1 MNKVFSLAYFAGGSK
16 FTLDPFIAL
25 KNSRHDLKIIFTK
38 SPKRAGRGKKKAH
51 NLLLDKAVEF
61 GIPIKTIDDFRN
73 IENLNLVSDG
83 KYIDSLIVDA
93 TNADD
98 VQEKAKQINETYGSL
113 DAVVNSVGSIF
124 LRPLHATSSEQF
136 METINQNLVTSFNV
150 IRATAKIMM
159 RGNGGRIVLFSSA
172 AASLGM
178 PNHAAISAA
187 KPGVEGLARAAASD
201 YAKRGIRVNVIS
213 PGLVETPLSSHLL
226 ASEQSRK
233 VSEDMHPVGK
243 IGQPDDIASVAEWL
257 ITSAPEWMTGDIIPV
272 DGGLTNLK

>member
-1 MNKVFSLAYFAGGSK
+1 MSNVDSKVVWIIGGSGGIGSNLARRMSDNGWK
-16 FTLDPFIAL
+16 V
-25 KNSRHDLKIIFTK
+25 II
-38 SPKRAGRGKKKAH
+38 SA
-51 NLLLDKAVEF
+51 
-61 GIPIKTIDDFRN
+61 RN

-187 KPGVEGLARAAASD
+187 KAGVEGLARAAASD

-213 PGLVETPLSSHLL
+213 PGLVDTPLSSYLL

-233 VSEDMHPVGK
+233 ISEDMHPVGK
-243 IGQPDDIASVAEWL
+243 IGEPDDIASVAEWL

>member
-1 MNKVFSLAYFAGGSK
+1 MSDLDGKVVWIIGGSGGIGSNLARRMSDNGWK
-16 FTLDPFIAL
+16 V
-25 KNSRHDLKIIFTK
+25 II
-38 SPKRAGRGKKKAH
+38 SA
-51 NLLLDKAVEF
+51 
-61 GIPIKTIDDFRN
+61 RN

-83 KYIDSLIVDA
+83 KPIDSLIVDA

-159 RGNGGRIVLFSSA
+159 RGNGGRIVLFSSS

-187 KPGVEGLARAAASD
+187 KAGVEGLARAAASD

-213 PGLVETPLSSHLL
+213 PGLVDTPLSSHLL

-233 VSEDMHPVGK
+233 ISEDMHPVGK
-243 IGQPDDIASVAEWL
+243 IGVPDDIASVAEWL

>member
-1 MNKVFSLAYFAGGSK
+1 MSDVDSKVVWIIGGSGGIGSNLARRMSDNGWK
-16 FTLDPFIAL
+16 V
-25 KNSRHDLKIIFTK
+25 II
-38 SPKRAGRGKKKAH
+38 SA
-51 NLLLDKAVEF
+51 
-61 GIPIKTIDDFRN
+61 RN

-83 KYIDSLIVDA
+83 KPIDSLIVDA

-187 KPGVEGLARAAASD
+187 KAGVEGLARAAASD

-213 PGLVETPLSSHLL
+213 PGLVDTPLSSHLL

-233 VSEDMHPVGK
+233 ISEDMHPVGK
-243 IGQPDDIASVAEWL
+243 IGEPDDIASVAEWL

>member
-1 MNKVFSLAYFAGGSK
+1 MSDVDSKVVWIIGGSGGIGSNLARRMSDNGWK
-16 FTLDPFIAL
+16 V
-25 KNSRHDLKIIFTK
+25 II
-38 SPKRAGRGKKKAH
+38 SA
-51 NLLLDKAVEF
+51 
-61 GIPIKTIDDFRN
+61 RN

-83 KYIDSLIVDA
+83 RSIDSLIVDA

-113 DAVVNSVGSIF
+113 DAVINSVGSIF

-178 PNHAAISAA
+178 PYHAAISAA
-187 KPGVEGLARAAASD
+187 KAGVEGLARAAASD

-213 PGLVETPLSSHLL
+213 PGLVDTPLSSHLL

-233 VSEDMHPVGK
+233 ISEDMHPVGK
-243 IGQPDDIASVAEWL
+243 IGEPDDIASVAEWL

>member
-1 MNKVFSLAYFAGGSK
+1 MSDVDSKVVWIIGGSGGIGSNLARRMSDNGWK
-16 FTLDPFIAL
+16 V
-25 KNSRHDLKIIFTK
+25 II
-38 SPKRAGRGKKKAH
+38 SA
-51 NLLLDKAVEF
+51 
-61 GIPIKTIDDFRN
+61 RN

-83 KYIDSLIVDA
+83 KSIDSLIVDA

-187 KPGVEGLARAAASD
+187 KAGVEGLARAAASD
-201 YAKRGIRVNVIS
+201 YAKRGISVNVVS

-233 VSEDMHPVGK
+233 ISEEMHPVGK
-243 IGQPDDIASVAEWL
+243 VGSPDDIASVAEWL
-257 ITSAPEWMTGDIIPV
+257 VTSAPEWMTGDIISV

>member
-1 MNKVFSLAYFAGGSK
+1 MSSVDSKVVWIIGGSGGIGSNLARRMSDNGWK
-16 FTLDPFIAL
+16 V
-25 KNSRHDLKIIFTK
+25 II
-38 SPKRAGRGKKKAH
+38 SA
-51 NLLLDKAVEF
+51 
-61 GIPIKTIDDFRN
+61 RN

-83 KYIDSLIVDA
+83 KSIDNLIVDA

-187 KPGVEGLARAAASD
+187 KAGVEGLARAAASD

>member
-1 MNKVFSLAYFAGGSK
+1 MSDLDGKVVWIIGGSGGIGSNLARRMSDNGWK
-16 FTLDPFIAL
+16 V
-25 KNSRHDLKIIFTK
+25 II
-38 SPKRAGRGKKKAH
+38 SA
-51 NLLLDKAVEF
+51 
-61 GIPIKTIDDFRN
+61 RN

-83 KYIDSLIVDA
+83 KPIDSLIVDA

-187 KPGVEGLARAAASD
+187 KAGVEGLARAAASD

-213 PGLVETPLSSHLL
+213 PGLVDTPLSSHLL

-233 VSEDMHPVGK
+233 ISEDMHPVGK
-243 IGQPDDIASVAEWL
+243 IGEPDDIASVAEWL

>member
-1 MNKVFSLAYFAGGSK
+1 MSDLDGKVVWIIGGSGGIGSNLARRMSDNGWK
-16 FTLDPFIAL
+16 V
-25 KNSRHDLKIIFTK
+25 II
-38 SPKRAGRGKKKAH
+38 SA
-51 NLLLDKAVEF
+51 
-61 GIPIKTIDDFRN
+61 RN

-83 KYIDSLIVDA
+83 KPIDSLIVDA

-98 VQEKAKQINETYGSL
+98 VQEKAKRINETYGSL

-187 KPGVEGLARAAASD
+187 KAGVEGLARAAASD

-213 PGLVETPLSSHLL
+213 PGLVDTPLSSHLL

-233 VSEDMHPVGK
+233 ISEEMHPVGK
-243 IGQPDDIASVAEWL
+243 IGEPDDIASVAEWL

>member
-1 MNKVFSLAYFAGGSK
+1 MSNVDSKVVWIIGGSGGIGSNLARRMSDNGWK
-16 FTLDPFIAL
+16 V
-25 KNSRHDLKIIFTK
+25 II
-38 SPKRAGRGKKKAH
+38 SA
-51 NLLLDKAVEF
+51 
-61 GIPIKTIDDFRN
+61 RN

-98 VQEKAKQINETYGSL
+98 VQEKAKQISETYGSL

-187 KPGVEGLARAAASD
+187 KAGVEGLARAAASD

-213 PGLVETPLSSHLL
+213 PGLVDTPLSSYLL
-226 ASEQSRK
+226 ASDQSRK
-233 VSEDMHPVGK
+233 ISEDMHPVGK
-243 IGQPDDIASVAEWL
+243 IGEPDDIASVAEWL

>member
-1 MNKVFSLAYFAGGSK
+1 MSDLDGKVVWIIGGSGGIGSNLARRMSDNGWK
-16 FTLDPFIAL
+16 V
-25 KNSRHDLKIIFTK
+25 II
-38 SPKRAGRGKKKAH
+38 SA
-51 NLLLDKAVEF
+51 
-61 GIPIKTIDDFRN
+61 RN

-83 KYIDSLIVDA
+83 KPIDSLIVDA

-98 VQEKAKQINETYGSL
+98 VQEKAKHINQTYGSL

-150 IRATAKIMM
+150 IRATAKLMM

-187 KPGVEGLARAAASD
+187 KAGVEGLARAAASD

-213 PGLVETPLSSHLL
+213 PGLVDTPLSSHLL

-233 VSEDMHPVGK
+233 ISEDMHPVGK
-243 IGQPDDIASVAEWL
+243 IGEPDDIASVAEWL

>member
-1 MNKVFSLAYFAGGSK
+1 MSDVDSKVVWIIGGSGGIGSNLARRMSDNGWK
-16 FTLDPFIAL
+16 V
-25 KNSRHDLKIIFTK
+25 II
-38 SPKRAGRGKKKAH
+38 SA
-51 NLLLDKAVEF
+51 
-61 GIPIKTIDDFRN
+61 RN

-83 KYIDSLIVDA
+83 KSIDSLIVDA

-159 RGNGGRIVLFSSA
+159 RGNGGRIVLFSSS

-187 KPGVEGLARAAASD
+187 KAGVEGLARAAASD

-213 PGLVETPLSSHLL
+213 PGLVDTPLSSHLL

-233 VSEDMHPVGK
+233 ISEDMHPVGK
-243 IGQPDDIASVAEWL
+243 IGEPDDIASVAEWL

>member
-1 MNKVFSLAYFAGGSK
+1 MSDVDRKVVWIIGGSGGIGSNLARRMSDNGWK
-16 FTLDPFIAL
+16 V
-25 KNSRHDLKIIFTK
+25 II
-38 SPKRAGRGKKKAH
+38 SA
-51 NLLLDKAVEF
+51 
-61 GIPIKTIDDFRN
+61 RN

-83 KYIDSLIVDA
+83 RSIDSLIVDA

-159 RGNGGRIVLFSSA
+159 RGNGGRIILFSSA

-187 KPGVEGLARAAASD
+187 KAGVEGLARAAASD

-213 PGLVETPLSSHLL
+213 PGLVDTPLSSHLL

-233 VSEDMHPVGK
+233 ISEDMHPVGK
-243 IGQPDDIASVAEWL
+243 IGEPDDIASVAEWL
-257 ITSAPEWMTGDIIPV
+257 ITCLLYTSPSPRDRG
-272 DGGLTNLK
+272 

>member
-1 MNKVFSLAYFAGGSK
+1 MSNVDTKVVWIIGGSGGIGSNLARRMSDNGWK
-16 FTLDPFIAL
+16 V
-25 KNSRHDLKIIFTK
+25 II
-38 SPKRAGRGKKKAH
+38 SA
-51 NLLLDKAVEF
+51 
-61 GIPIKTIDDFRN
+61 RN

-187 KPGVEGLARAAASD
+187 KAGVEGLARAAASD

>member
-1 MNKVFSLAYFAGGSK
+1 MSDLDGKVVWIIGGSGGIGSNLARRMSDNGWK
-16 FTLDPFIAL
+16 V
-25 KNSRHDLKIIFTK
+25 II
-38 SPKRAGRGKKKAH
+38 SA
-51 NLLLDKAVEF
+51 
-61 GIPIKTIDDFRN
+61 RN

-83 KYIDSLIVDA
+83 RSIDSLIVDA

-187 KPGVEGLARAAASD
+187 KAGVEGLARAAASD

-213 PGLVETPLSSHLL
+213 PGLVDTPLSSHLL

-233 VSEDMHPVGK
+233 ISEDMHPVGK
-243 IGQPDDIASVAEWL
+243 IGEPDDIASVAEWL
-257 ITSAPEWMTGDIIPV
+257 ITSAPDWMTGDIIPV

>member
-1 MNKVFSLAYFAGGSK
+1 MSDLDGKVVWIIGGSGGIGSNLARRMSDNGWK
-16 FTLDPFIAL
+16 V
-25 KNSRHDLKIIFTK
+25 II
-38 SPKRAGRGKKKAH
+38 SA
-51 NLLLDKAVEF
+51 
-61 GIPIKTIDDFRN
+61 RN

-83 KYIDSLIVDA
+83 KSIDSLIVDA

-187 KPGVEGLARAAASD
+187 KAGVEGLARAAASD

-213 PGLVETPLSSHLL
+213 PGLVDTPLSSHLL

-233 VSEDMHPVGK
+233 ISEDMHPVGK

>member
-1 MNKVFSLAYFAGGSK
+1 MSDLDGKVVWIIGGSGGIGSNLARRMSDNGWK
-16 FTLDPFIAL
+16 V
-25 KNSRHDLKIIFTK
+25 II
-38 SPKRAGRGKKKAH
+38 SA
-51 NLLLDKAVEF
+51 
-61 GIPIKTIDDFRN
+61 RN

-83 KYIDSLIVDA
+83 KPIDSLIVDA

-187 KPGVEGLARAAASD
+187 KAGVEGLARAAASD
-201 YAKRGIRVNVIS
+201 YAKRGISVNVVS

-233 VSEDMHPVGK
+233 ISEEMHPVGK
-243 IGQPDDIASVAEWL
+243 VGSPDDIASVAEWL
-257 ITSAPEWMTGDIIPV
+257 VTSAPEWMTGDIISV

>member
-1 MNKVFSLAYFAGGSK
+1 MSNVDSKVVWIIGGSGGIGSNLARRMSDNGWK
-16 FTLDPFIAL
+16 V
-25 KNSRHDLKIIFTK
+25 II
-38 SPKRAGRGKKKAH
+38 SA
-51 NLLLDKAVEF
+51 
-61 GIPIKTIDDFRN
+61 RN

-83 KYIDSLIVDA
+83 KSIDSLIVDA

-159 RGNGGRIVLFSSA
+159 RGNGGRIVLFSST

-187 KPGVEGLARAAASD
+187 KAGVEGLARAAASD

>member
-1 MNKVFSLAYFAGGSK
+1 MSNVDSKVVWIIGGSGGIGSNLARRMSDNGWK
-16 FTLDPFIAL
+16 V
-25 KNSRHDLKIIFTK
+25 II
-38 SPKRAGRGKKKAH
+38 SA
-51 NLLLDKAVEF
+51 
-61 GIPIKTIDDFRN
+61 RN

-83 KYIDSLIVDA
+83 RSIDSLIVDA

-159 RGNGGRIVLFSSA
+159 RGNGGRIVLFSSS

-187 KPGVEGLARAAASD
+187 KAGVEGLARAAASD

-213 PGLVETPLSSHLL
+213 PGLVDTPLSSHLL

-233 VSEDMHPVGK
+233 ISEDMHPVGK
-243 IGQPDDIASVAEWL
+243 IGEPDDIASVAEWL

>member
-1 MNKVFSLAYFAGGSK
+1 MSEIDNKVVWIIGGSGGIGSN
-16 FTLDPFIAL
+16 IARRMSNNGW
-25 KNSRHDLKIIFTK
+25 KVII
-38 SPKRAGRGKKKAH
+38 SAR
-51 NLLLDKAVEF
+51 D
-61 GIPIKTIDDFRN
+61 
-73 IENLNLVSDG
+73 IEKLNLVSDG
-83 KYIDSLIVDA
+83 KSIESLVVDA

-98 VQEKAKQINETYGSL
+98 VQEKAKEINEKYGSL

-136 METINQNLVTSFNV
+136 MDTINQNLVTSFNV

-159 RGNGGRIVLFSSA
+159 RGNGGRIILFSSA

-187 KPGVEGLARAAASD
+187 KAGVEGLARAAASD

-233 VSEDMHPVGK
+233 ISEDMHPVGK
-243 IGQPDDIASVAEWL
+243 IGNTDDIASVAEWL
-257 ITSAPEWMTGDIIPV
+257 IGSAPEWMTGDIIPV

>member
-1 MNKVFSLAYFAGGSK
+1 MSDLDGKVVWIIGGSGGIGSNLARRMSDNGWK
-16 FTLDPFIAL
+16 V
-25 KNSRHDLKIIFTK
+25 II
-38 SPKRAGRGKKKAH
+38 SA
-51 NLLLDKAVEF
+51 
-61 GIPIKTIDDFRN
+61 RN

-187 KPGVEGLARAAASD
+187 KAGVEGLARAAASD

-213 PGLVETPLSSHLL
+213 PGLVDTPLSSHLL

-233 VSEDMHPVGK
+233 ISEDMHPVGK
-243 IGQPDDIASVAEWL
+243 IGVPDDIASVAEWL

>member
-1 MNKVFSLAYFAGGSK
+1 MSEIDNKVIWIIGGSGGIGSN
-16 FTLDPFIAL
+16 IARRMSNNGW
-25 KNSRHDLKIIFTK
+25 KVII
-38 SPKRAGRGKKKAH
+38 SAR
-51 NLLLDKAVEF
+51 D
-61 GIPIKTIDDFRN
+61 
-73 IENLNLVSDG
+73 IEKLNLVSNG
-83 KYIDSLIVDA
+83 KSIESLIVDA

-98 VQEKAKQINETYGSL
+98 VQEKAKEINEKYGSL

-136 METINQNLVTSFNV
+136 MDTINQNLVTSFNV

-187 KPGVEGLARAAASD
+187 KAGVEGLARAAASD

-213 PGLVETPLSSHLL
+213 PGLVDTPLSSHLL

-233 VSEDMHPVGK
+233 ISEDMHPVGK
-243 IGQPDDIASVAEWL
+243 IGNADDIASVAEWL
-257 ITSAPEWMTGDIIPV
+257 ISSAPEWMTGDIIPV